1 MYQWWFY
8 FIKLSV
14 PSGDHNHSLLFPPF
28 FPGYLSDP
36 NRLERVGAL
45 DAETSGVYFRT
56 ARPMAQDEEFVSS
69 FRRPLKEVPWS
80 NRGKGWKLSHIFL
93 TFWIQVVYQI
103 ESWWEFAICYAQTH
117 PFRTHSLSHFGFG
130 KHPWCFRRWFLLVDV
145 SWCCHMFSW
154 EPPFNLT
161 SNLIPLVLTVAKLS
175 N

>member
-14 PSGDHNHSLLFPPF
+14 PSG
-28 FPGYLSDP
+28 
-36 NRLERVGAL
+36 
-45 DAETSGVYFRT
+45 
-56 ARPMAQDEEFVSS
+56 VSQATWATPTVWS
-69 FRRPLKEVPWS
+69 AWAPWTRRPVACTSARRGLWHKTRSLWAASVGPWRRYHRPTVG
-80 NRGKGWKLSHIFL
+80 RGWKGWKLSHIFL